1 MQHISLDRGRL
12 TTRATEQFP
21 SWYWWTSDV
30 CLSLPFLQLSGTGL
44 VSFLETTSELWR
56 ALWPMANLGCDVT
69 KFQLQ
74 IMTGGLEI
82 NYKEGW
88 QVTTSNSVGLSS
100 LYLLSSFPVQWKV
113 SWTSQEFSE
122 VGNTEKKTVNL
133 ILKSRKMFIIVFFLS
148 MRLIF
153 CTSSGSYL
161 CFSALN
167 TLLTDL
173 NVMPVTEALS
183 PHFHHSSTKNCM
195 LAAIFIFLPSIHIC
209 CIYQDRNSSTDWG
222 FRFCN
227 HNQVKYCFCNCSLSL
242 NYGLWKWIGITL
254 SAFQYTTL
262 VLTHGIPCCS
272 QRTRTSLKKQV
283 PHLWGLI
290 LIPQGIAQNVLLGSS
305 GTT

>member
-1 MQHISLDRGRL
+1 M
-12 TTRATEQFP
+12 
-21 SWYWWTSDV
+21 
-30 CLSLPFLQLSGTGL
+30 SGTGL

-133 ILKSRKMFIIVFFLS
+133 IFKSRKMFIIFFFLS
-148 MRLIF
+148 TRLIF

-183 PHFHHSSTKNCM
+183 PHFHHSSTKKLHVSSHFYF
-195 LAAIFIFLPSIHIC
+195 LAQHPYLL
-209 CIYQDRNSSTDWG
+209 Y
-222 FRFCN
+222 
-227 HNQVKYCFCNCSLSL
+227 LS
-242 NYGLWKWIGITL
+242 
-254 SAFQYTTL
+254 
-262 VLTHGIPCCS
+262 
-272 QRTRTSLKKQV
+272 R
-283 PHLWGLI
+283 
-290 LIPQGIAQNVLLGSS
+290 
-305 GTT
+305 